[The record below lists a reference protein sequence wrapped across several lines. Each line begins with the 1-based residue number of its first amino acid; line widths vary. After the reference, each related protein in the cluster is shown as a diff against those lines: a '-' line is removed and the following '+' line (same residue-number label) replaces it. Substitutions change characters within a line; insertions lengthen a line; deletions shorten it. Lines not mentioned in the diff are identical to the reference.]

1 MWYIVY
7 SFFLM
12 YQILYDRVKTLLI
25 LDTKCDFVWFKK
37 KQKTFWIDLEEIPWT
52 FMYASLY
59 FWI

>member
-37 KQKTFWIDLEEIPWT
+37 NKKHFGLTWKKFPEPLC
-52 FMYASLY
+52 M
-59 FWI
+59 